1 MYDLVTIGDIK
12 LDVFI
17 SLDRCKE
24 KCDMKESKITFLFG
38 EKISIDVQDQQVAGS
53 APNVAVALTRLGKNS
68 AIISNMGTDQTHAQ
82 AIEFLKKEG
91 VETNYI
97 KTHKGIQSAYSAVL
111 NLQGEKT
118 ILVSYIEKK
127 YSLPKGLKTNW
138 IYMSEMGSGYEQLY
152 KQLITHI
159 KKTGTQLGFNPGN
172 KQIAE
177 RKQALYDLIKHTQ
190 VLIVNVEEGQRIART
205 KTTDIKTL
213 AKKLYKLGPKELI
226 ITDGRNGSYAF
237 DGATLYQ
244 SDIYPGPR
252 VEATGAGDSF
262 AAAYIGARMYGKSME
277 EGLRWGSVNSAE
289 VVLHIGP
296 TPGLLRKGQI
306 EHRLRKAKNF
316 KPHIIA

>member
-17 SLDRCKE
+17 SLDNCKE
-24 KCDMKESKITFLFG
+24 KCDMKQNKITFMFG

-53 APNVAVALTRLGKNS
+53 APNVAVALSRLGKKS
-68 AIISNMGTDQTHAQ
+68 AVISNMGADQTHSQ
-82 AIEFLKKEG
+82 SLTFLKKEG
-91 VETNYI
+91 VDPKHI
-97 KTHKGIQSAYSAVL
+97 KAHKGVQSAYSAVL

-118 ILVSYIEKK
+118 ILVSYIDKK
-127 YSLPKGLKTNW
+127 YSLPKNLKTTW
-138 IYMSEMGSGYEQLY
+138 VYMSEMGSGYEQLY

-159 KKTGTQLGFNPGN
+159 KKTGTKLGFNPGN

-213 AKKLYKLGPKELI
+213 AKKLYKLGAKELI
-226 ITDGRNGSYAF
+226 ITDGRKGSYAY
-237 DGATLYQ
+237 DGDTLYQ
-244 SDIYPGPR
+244 SDMYPGPR

-262 AAAYIGARMYGKSME
+262 AAAYIGARLYDKSME
-277 EGLRWGSVNSAE
+277 EGLRWGAVNSAE
-289 VVLHIGP
+289 VVLHVGP
-296 TPGLLRKGQI
+296 TPGLLKKGQI
-306 EHRLRKAKNF
+306 EHRLRKNPTF
-316 KPHIIA
+316 KPRVIS